1 MKNNTCLWGIFAL
14 TMLFSAN
21 SIASGQRNHDFL
33 EREEIN
39 KTFQLSKN
47 ARVTGQDEHQTY
59 QLAAGAHVEVSNI
72 SGPVSV
78 ETTDGSSAEVH
89 IYRTAKNSDDLAYRK
104 VFVEQTSSGL
114 TIRQKTGSS
123 EPSNI
128 DLLNRVVLKLPR
140 QVSVSGKN
148 ISGDFNISGV
158 GGAVDLNSISGSVE
172 AKHLNGALTVSG
184 VSGDFNISGVD
195 GTVDLNAIS
204 GSVKAMHLNGGLT
217 VSGVSGNVRVA
228 VARIND
234 AGLHVNG
241 VSGNVYLGLASD
253 LNAELRVGNTTGGV
267 SNKIQGLA
275 LVSVGPSNYSARL
288 GSGGPRIEVSG
299 VTGSI
304 VLQRI

>member
-1 MKNNTCLWGIFAL
+1 
-14 TMLFSAN
+14 
-21 SIASGQRNHDFL
+21 
-33 EREEIN
+33 
-39 KTFQLSKN
+39 
-47 ARVTGQDEHQTY
+47 VTGQDEHQTY

-148 ISGDFNISGV
+148 ISADFNISGV
-158 GGAVDLNSISGSVE
+158 GGA
-172 AKHLNGALTVSG
+172 
-184 VSGDFNISGVD
+184 
-195 GTVDLNAIS
+195 VDLNAIS
-204 GSVKAMHLNGGLT
+204 GSVKAMHLNGALT

-234 AGLHVNG
+234 AGLRVNG

-253 LNAELRVGNTTGGV
+253 LNAELRVGNTTAGV

>member
-1 MKNNTCLWGIFAL
+1 MGVVQKGSKRDQDRGKFSSDMKKLKGRKMMKNNTCLWGIFAL

-148 ISGDFNISGV
+148 ISADFNISGV
-158 GGAVDLNSISGSVE
+158 GGA
-172 AKHLNGALTVSG
+172 
-184 VSGDFNISGVD
+184 
-195 GTVDLNAIS
+195 VDLNAIS
-204 GSVKAMHLNGGLT
+204 GSVKAMHLNGALT

-234 AGLHVNG
+234 AGLRVNG

-253 LNAELRVGNTTGGV
+253 LNAELRVGNTTAGV